1 MEKNY
6 FDSKASLDNAL
17 EDLLK
22 YINNWYDIFIDAA
35 KRYQANTKELDED
48 KEDDEADDD
57 AAFANFD
64 RRHVSGY
71 YDDSKCFGGHFGAG
85 FEIDEPR
92 LEDYTDKKKFKDDLA
107 AYNRFVEAGE
117 ECVRRGL
124 EKPEWVDFGKPT
136 SDDSY
141 YNEDIPYDNMDDEP
155 KDELAELLGISTADL
170 DSILYKHSNDKIKYN
185 NIEKELYEKKNAFL
199 EALKECKPDSKY
211 LQQLRELAKA
221 NEKNEK
227 LYRLIKY
234 YTK

>member
-1 MEKNY
+1 MERNY

-22 YINNWYDIFIDAA
+22 YTNNWYDIFIEAA
-35 KRYQANTKELDED
+35 KKYQANMKDLDED
-48 KEDDEADDD
+48 KEDEEAEDD
-57 AAFANFD
+57 AAFTNFD
-64 RRHVSGY
+64 RKHVSGY
-71 YDDSKCFGGHFGAG
+71 EDEPKCFGGHFGAG

-92 LEDYTDKKKFKDDLA
+92 LEDYADRKKFEDDLA

-117 ECVRRGL
+117 DCVRRGL
-124 EKPEWVDFGKPT
+124 EKPEWVDFGEST

-141 YNEDIPYDNMDDEP
+141 YNEDIPYDDMDDEP
-155 KDELAELLGISTADL
+155 KEELAELLGISIADV
-170 DSILYKHSNDKIKYN
+170 DNILYKQSIDKLKYYKL
-185 NIEKELYEKKNAFL
+185 EKDLHEKKNAFL

-211 LQQLRELAKA
+211 LQQLRELAKT

>member
-17 EDLLK
+17 ENLLK
-22 YINNWYDIFIDAA
+22 YINNWYDIFIDSA

-48 KEDDEADDD
+48 NEDDEADDD

-71 YDDSKCFGGHFGAG
+71 DDDSKCFGGHFGAG

-92 LEDYTDKKKFKDDLA
+92 LEDYTDKKKFEDDIA

-117 ECVRRGL
+117 DCVRRGL

-141 YNEDIPYDNMDDEP
+141 YNEYIPYDDMDDEP
-155 KDELAELLGISTADL
+155 KEELAELLGISTADL
-170 DSILYKHSNDKIKYN
+170 DSILYKQSIGNLKHYKL
-185 NIEKELYEKKNAFL
+185 EKDLHEKKNAFL

-211 LQQLRELAKA
+211 LQQLRELAKT

-234 YTK
+234 YIG

>member
-1 MEKNY
+1 MERNY

-17 EDLLK
+17 EALLK
-22 YINNWYDIFIDAA
+22 YTNNWYDIFIEAA
-35 KRYQANTKELDED
+35 KKYQANMKELDED
-48 KEDDEADDD
+48 KEDEEAEDD
-57 AAFANFD
+57 AVFTNFD

-71 YDDSKCFGGHFGAG
+71 EDEPKCFGGHFGAG

-92 LEDYTDKKKFKDDLA
+92 LEDYADRKKFEDDLA

-117 ECVRRGL
+117 DCVRRGL
-124 EKPEWVDFGKPT
+124 EKPEWVDFGKST

-141 YNEDIPYDNMDDEP
+141 YNEDIPYDDMDDEP
-155 KDELAELLGISTADL
+155 KEELAELLGISIADV
-170 DSILYKHSNDKIKYN
+170 DNILYKQSIDKLKYYKL
-185 NIEKELYEKKNAFL
+185 EKDLHEKKNAFL

-211 LQQLRELAKA
+211 LQQLRELAKT

-234 YTK
+234 YTM